1 MGTLSNTN
9 DGADTVHDS
18 TVHSRPPTPTNPSH
32 IHARVIAWRASP
44 MGYAYYT
51 ATGNSALSP
60 NQSCRRAVC
69 CGQVN
74 CCGPLIFTDS
84 GDTQVPAPRPRAP
97 KSCVGPSQHCLHQ
110 RRSLPRTASVQ
121 QTANSWKGS
130 RLSRGPTTAS
140 FYTTPGGK
148 PAVYCRPRVAQTE
161 QQLASYYQDHRP
173 GPSAA
178 ASRFADLDAVHRNK
192 PWAHRPLPPREERKP
207 PPRET

>member
-18 TVHSRPPTPTNPSH
+18 AVHSVPH

-69 CGQVN
+69 CGQAN
-74 CCGPLIFTDS
+74 CCGPLIS
-84 GDTQVPAPRPRAP
+84 LILGTQVPAPWPRAP

-110 RRSLPRTASVQ
+110 RRSISRTASGQ
-121 QTANSWKGS
+121 QAANSWKGS

-140 FYTTPGGK
+140 FHTTPGGK
-148 PAVYCRPRVAQTE
+148 TAVYCRPRVAQTGAAARK
-161 QQLASYYQDHRP
+161 LLP
-173 GPSAA
+173 GPSAGA
-178 ASRFADLDAVHRNK
+178 LSCCFPIR
-192 PWAHRPLPPREERKP
+192 RPGCGSPEQAMGPP
-207 PPRET
+207 TTTTT